1 MRFLICCILLLLT
14 NILSS
19 QEFGLASYYSDN
31 FHGLK
36 TASGELYNKDALT
49 TAHKS
54 LPFGTMVKV
63 TRLDN
68 EKSVIVRVND
78 RGPFITGRVVD
89 ISKKAAEQLDLIS
102 IGETRVKVE
111 VVGSGSTVAKGAT
124 PKGGAATP
132 IAKTEKP
139 STYSDNSIPK
149 KASTPVTTKTDTPKA
164 TATTATNV
172 SKPST
177 EAKSTSTSNVKIA
190 APKMVTTYDK
200 QGFYKVQLLAPEK
213 KGFGVQV
220 ASYNNYENA
229 MQKVVELQGKWFSD
243 IFINIEKGSNNSNQY
258 KVILG
263 QYATQASAESYRK
276 SLLTKHKLKG
286 FVVDFSKF

>member
-1 MRFLICCILLLLT
+1 MRFLICFILLLST

-19 QEFGLASYYSDN
+19 QEFGLASFYSDK

-54 LPFGTMVKV
+54 LPFGTMIKV

-68 EKSVIVRVND
+68 EKSVTVRVND

-89 ISKKAAEQLDLIS
+89 ISKKAAEQLDLVA

-111 VVGSGSTVAKGAT
+111 VVGSGNTVAKKDVAI
-124 PKGGAATP
+124 KGTTTP
-132 IAKTEKP
+132 IAKTDKP
-139 STYSDNSIPK
+139 ASFDDNSIPK
-149 KASTPVTTKTDTPKA
+149 KTTTTATTTPKA
-164 TATTATNV
+164 TATTTSA
-172 SKPST
+172 SKPNT
-177 EAKSTSTSNVKIA
+177 EAKRVDNSNTKIETPRMA
-190 APKMVTTYDK
+190 TKYDK
-200 QGFYKVQLLAPEK
+200 QGFYKIQLLQPEK

-220 ASYNNYENA
+220 ASYNSYENA
-229 MQKVVELQGKWFSD
+229 MQKVAELQGKWFSD
-243 IFINIEKGSNNSNQY
+243 IFINIEQINNNNTQY
-258 KVILG
+258 KVIIG
-263 QYATQASAESYRK
+263 QYPTQAAADSYRK
-276 SLLTKHKLKG
+276 NLLSKHKLKG